1 MGTTLWPVWPV
12 SCSLVD
18 GGLTAG
24 EHGPGP
30 QARLLRVTLFAWRP
44 PRGSPEPCALPADTS
59 KDGGHA
65 RRPRGCSA
73 AGRAGV
79 EPAGDAS
86 SDERGGPGACGWAPR
101 LPPAASRLPPQ
112 WDCPPAQGLGS
123 LSPDPP
129 NRVETPTEPNEA
141 TVALRRQPRD
151 RAAPQGGAWTP
162 RPPRAPLHGGWLSPA
177 LLTCTSHPITGTEP
191 HSDRNPNRQ
200 SRGPSR
206 GSFPPVPNSSF

>member
-30 QARLLRVTLFAWRP
+30 QARLLRVTLFAWQP

-86 SDERGGPGACGWAPR
+86 SDEREGPGACGWAPR
-101 LPPAASRLPPQ
+101 LPLPPAASPRSGTVLQ
-112 WDCPPAQGLGS
+112 LRGWAASRPA
-123 LSPDPP
+123 PP

-151 RAAPQGGAWTP
+151 RAAPQGGARTP
-162 RPPRAPLHGGWLSPA
+162 RPPRAPLHGG
-177 LLTCTSHPITGTEP
+177 
-191 HSDRNPNRQ
+191 
-200 SRGPSR
+200 
-206 GSFPPVPNSSF
+206 